1 MLITSDF
8 VMRHKPCDGYPRER
22 VAALLGSGKTLVE
35 CLRSDAVPAKD
46 RLWLAT
52 REGACSE
59 RVHRLFACWC
69 AEQVLPLFERAHPDD
84 DRPRI
89 AIQVATAYAMGDATD
104 EELAAARD
112 AARAADGACAASA
125 WSAAMDAAY
134 DAACAASAW
143 SAARAAAWA
152 AAWAAY
158 MDASDAAWSAA
169 SAAAWA
175 AARAARDA
183 ASAAAWAAAWDAAW
197 AAQVAAFIE
206 LLETHGG

>member
-1 MLITSDF
+1 MLITVDF
-8 VMRHKPCDGYPRER
+8 VMRHEPPIWFQRGR
-22 VAALLGSGKTLVE
+22 AAELLGDGKTLLE
-35 CLRSDAVPAKD
+35 CLRSEAMTAEE
-46 RLWLAT
+46 RIWLAT
-52 REGACSE
+52 RNGACSE
-59 RVHRLFACWC
+59 RVRRLFACWC

-89 AIQVATAYAMGDATD
+89 AIQVATAYAMGEATQ
-104 EELAAARD
+104 EELA
-112 AARAADGACAASA
+112 
-125 WSAAMDAAY
+125 AAMDAAY